1 MAAVSDARAGV
12 GRLRAWVAA
21 ARPRTLPA
29 AAAPIAVGTAT
40 AAAGHAARPG
50 VAALTLL
57 TALLLQ
63 VGANFANDLFDFE
76 KGADTPERRGPPRA
90 VQAGWLSA
98 REMRRGML
106 LALAAAAAAGLG
118 LVVVGGW
125 PVLVLGALALA
136 AAVAYTGGPWP
147 LGYHGLGDAC
157 VFLFFGGVGVVG
169 THWLQAGAISALAV
183 AAALPVGGLVTAI
196 LVVNNLRDRESDRR
210 AGKRTL
216 AVRMGARATRIYY
229 ATLLAL
235 AYAIPPALF
244 AAGLAGPVALLPLAS
259 APLALR
265 LARTVAGSDEAPRLD
280 AALAGTAR
288 LGLLFAALFALGIVA

>member
-1 MAAVSDARAGV
+1 MAAVSDAPGHPGRVRACLV
-12 GRLRAWVAA
+12 A

-40 AAAGHAARPG
+40 AAAQHAARPG
-50 VAALTLL
+50 VAALALL

-63 VGANFANDLFDFE
+63 VAANFANDLFDFE
-76 KGADTPERRGPPRA
+76 KGVDTPARRGPPRA
-90 VQAGWLSA
+90 VQSGWLSA
-98 REMRRGML
+98 REMRRATG
-106 LALAAAAAAGLG
+106 LALAAAAASGLG
-118 LVVVGGW
+118 LVAVGGW
-125 PVLVLGALALA
+125 PVLALGALALA

-169 THWLQAGAISALAV
+169 THWLQAKSLSALAV
-183 AAALPVGGLVTAI
+183 ASALPVGGLVTAI
-196 LVVNNLRDRESDRR
+196 LVVNNLRDRESDRL

-229 ATLLAL
+229 AALLAL
-235 AYAIPPALF
+235 AYGIPPALV
-244 AAGLAGPVALLPLAS
+244 ATHLAGSIALLPLAS